1 MRLKLNRWLSLG
13 LLILFI
19 IALYAFN
26 DTAVVPFVL
35 DVANST
41 LYLKETEDDDPLGE
55 VRNARTDVALLHCEN
70 EVREGRGGAAVPS
83 ASEREYKAW
92 SLGDLTYIIK
102 ASVDLPGENGA
113 LARYRYACKI
123 HWNGKE
129 MNDAGNWSVYG
140 ADVNEG

>member
-1 MRLKLNRWLSLG
+1 VSLG

-26 DTAVVPFVL
+26 DKAVVPFIL

-55 VRNARTDVALLHCEN
+55 VRNARTDVALLRCEN
-70 EVREGRGGAAVPS
+70 EVREGRGAAAVLS
-83 ASEREYKAW
+83 AAEREYKAW
-92 SLGDLTYIIK
+92 SLGDLTYIIN

-113 LARYRYACKI
+113 PARYRYACKI

-140 ADVNEG
+140 TDVNEG